1 MFWLEAYNQNN
12 SSSQVVSGG
21 RNMSWKKISTETEN
35 SKRKKLSCFSQS
47 SFSLTILDFIGPAL
61 A

>member
-21 RNMSWKKISTETEN
+21 RKYELEKNLN
-35 SKRKKLSCFSQS
+35 
-47 SFSLTILDFIGPAL
+47 
-61 A
+61 